1 MCPKY
6 RHIIIKDNKNELL
19 QGRLFNH
26 RPKYYDIF
34 KIKKLKIKKKKKEK
48 KNQPDPRYMVGKW
61 NILKEKQNKKQKTK
75 KKTLT
80 HL

>member
-26 RPKYYDIF
+26 RPKHYDIF
-34 KIKKLKIKKKKKEK
+34 KIKKLKIKKKKK
-48 KNQPDPRYMVGKW
+48 
-61 NILKEKQNKKQKTK
+61 K
-75 KKTLT
+75 KKSTWP
-80 HL
+80 